1 MEENVSAIP
10 CKRGSKGARKD
21 KSSPPH
27 TFASM
32 WGLLIGLTFSV
43 WLHPSPVP
51 HAGYIAALKWCLRMK
66 SAPHTL

>member
-1 MEENVSAIP
+1 MEENVFAIP
-10 CKRGSKGARKD
+10 CKRGSEGAGKD
-21 KSSPPH
+21 KSSTPSHIRVHVGPTYRTH
-27 TFASM
+27 
-32 WGLLIGLTFSV
+32 ISV